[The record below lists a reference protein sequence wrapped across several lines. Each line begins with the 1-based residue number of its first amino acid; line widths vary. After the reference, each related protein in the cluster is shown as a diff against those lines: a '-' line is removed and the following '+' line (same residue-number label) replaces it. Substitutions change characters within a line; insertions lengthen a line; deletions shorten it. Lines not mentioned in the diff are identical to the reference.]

1 MILLIDSYDSFTY
14 NLYQLTGAFCK
25 DIEVIRN
32 DRLTLAAIEQMQPE
46 AILLSP
52 GPGRPENA
60 GIIVEAIRHFHRH
73 IPILGICL
81 GHQAISVAFGGEV
94 VSAKTI
100 MHGKTSAI
108 THSGAGLFT
117 GIPQDAEVMR
127 YHSLAVK
134 KETLPACLDI
144 TAIAG
149 DGEIMALQ
157 HKEFPVAGIQF
168 HPESIGTPTGEQLIR
183 NFLQFAAG
191 KETVKGET
199 TA

>member
-1 MILLIDSYDSFTY
+1 MILLIDSYDSFTF
-14 NLYQLTGAFCK
+14 NLYQLTGAFCR

-32 DRLTLAAIEQMQPE
+32 DRLTLAGIEQMQPE

-108 THSGAGLFT
+108 IHSGEGLFT

-183 NFLQFAAG
+183 NFLQMAAG
-191 KETVKGET
+191 KETVKGDVM
-199 TA
+199 A